1 MNIKL
6 IEYDKEYLEYIKKW
20 EEQKEIYE
28 YLTNLRPKYL
38 RKNFS
43 EIREATRFYMIQYE
57 DVIIGATWLEG
68 ITKED
73 AKLTI
78 YIGEK
83 EYRKRGIG
91 TIVVDTL
98 VNIAFDEI
106 NLKKVHLYVRANN
119 SNAINCY
126 KKLGFKIKRQF
137 ERQKFKNGSTQGS
150 YEMVKY
156 KK

>member
-1 MNIKL
+1 
-6 IEYDKEYLEYIKKW
+6 
-20 EEQKEIYE
+20 
-28 YLTNLRPKYL
+28 
-38 RKNFS
+38 
-43 EIREATRFYMIQYE
+43 MIQYE